1 MVVYSSL
8 LDTLRLGWWSLPLLL
23 LLGPPL
29 LFFAWKARVRARNR
43 RFLATYHPQR
53 LEDRPYRYKV
63 LIISSTIA
71 RKENGESIRQYLLHI
86 PGLALP
92 LLAALT
98 PDDWDVEIC
107 YETVEEIPYDTD
119 ANLVAVT
126 AMGYG
131 LWHGFEV
138 CDEFRRRGK
147 TVIVGGP
154 MASLEPEESLKHAD
168 SVAIGEGET
177 LWEPILRD
185 FEKGELK
192 ERYESSMKLP
202 LAGLPVPRYDLVAE
216 KPVGDIIPIQV
227 GRGCPHACDYC
238 SIYAAYDR
246 TYKRRTIAEVV
257 RDIEAAKSLG
267 FRNMLLVDDNVGAD
281 FRTAKELF
289 EALIPLDI
297 TWVGQCSLTILRR
310 PDLLRLARE
319 SGCTTLSF
327 GFESVSTSSLEA
339 HDKGWVKAEDYD
351 EMLQNLADAGINV
364 SSEMILGLDGDGPD
378 TFDRTIDFVV
388 RNKITL
394 PRFYILTPV
403 PGTEMFQR
411 WKDEGR
417 ITSYDY
423 GNYNGA
429 TVVYKPSHLTPE
441 ELEAGYWKV
450 YDEVFSIRNIFY
462 RVFTDRIRTDWLFV
476 LQLLYANFQYRS
488 QVTRRICPGL
498 L

>member
-1 MVVYSSL
+1 MHLYFTFLGSTTPLWL
-8 LDTLRLGWWSLPLLL
+8 LALLVLITLVLGSIL
-23 LLGPPL
+23 
-29 LFFAWKARVRARNR
+29 AWKARIRWLNR
-43 RFLATYHPQR
+43 RYLARYYPQR
-53 LEDRPYRYKV
+53 LEMRDYPYKV

-71 RKENGESIRQYLLHI
+71 RKENGESIRQHLLHI

-98 PDDWDVEIC
+98 PDNWDVEVC
-107 YETVEEIPYDTD
+107 YETVEDIPYDSD
-119 ANLVAVT
+119 ADVIAVT

-147 TVIVGGP
+147 TVILGGP
-154 MASLEPEESLKHAD
+154 MVSLEPEESLTHAD
-168 SVAIGEGET
+168 AVAIGEGET
-177 LWEPILRD
+177 LWARMLQDYER
-185 FEKGELK
+185 GELQP
-192 ERYESSMKLP
+192 RYESSMKLP
-202 LAGLPVPRYDLVAE
+202 LEGLPVPRYDLVAE

-227 GRGCPHACDYC
+227 GRGCPHACDFC

-289 EALIPLDI
+289 EALIPLNI

-310 PDLLRLARE
+310 PDLLKLARE
-319 SGCTTLSF
+319 SGCTTISF
-327 GFESVSTSSLEA
+327 GFESVSTASLEA
-339 HDKGWVKAEDYD
+339 HDKGWVQAEDYD

-378 TFDRTIDFVV
+378 TFERTIDFVV

-403 PGTEMFQR
+403 PGTEMFRR
-411 WKDEGR
+411 WKKEGR
-417 ITSYDY
+417 LTSLDY
-423 GNYNGA
+423 GQYNGA
-429 TVVYKPSHLTPE
+429 TVVYQPTHLTPE
-441 ELEAGYWKV
+441 ELQAGYWKV

-462 RVFTDRIRTDWLFV
+462 RCFTDRIRTDWL
-476 LQLLYANFQYRS
+476 LMIQLLYANFMYRS